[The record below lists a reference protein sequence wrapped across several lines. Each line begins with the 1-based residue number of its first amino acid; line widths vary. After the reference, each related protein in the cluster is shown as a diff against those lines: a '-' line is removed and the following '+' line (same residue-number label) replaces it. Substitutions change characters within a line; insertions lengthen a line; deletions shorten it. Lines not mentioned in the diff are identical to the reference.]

1 MRGKGEN
8 QKYVL
13 KLPGYP
19 LHSPVV
25 SFWHPACRNMGLKK
39 RGAPR
44 CTIGRRCRGGHTEG
58 RGFPSPPARKKPSEE
73 AQNPYL
79 PGGNE
84 MKKIRVNIKPFKLD
98 SVKSSLSE
106 AGVHGHRRHVRERE
120 RCRGS
125 GRSVGHLHA
134 PAGIRK
140 ARKRHKPQWDPGMTA
155 SCPIPGLRGPSS
167 PASEVLRHPA
177 KAYPPALDLHLFRG
191 FSEGLPG
198 DVFQGM
204 VFRIHL
210 LEFGRCNPRIVFV
223 DGGTATIQRYLFQV
237 VLGAGGRCL

>member
-1 MRGKGEN
+1 MLGKGEN

-58 RGFPSPPARKKPSEE
+58 RGFPSPPARKKPSED

-106 AGVHGHRRHVRERE
+106 ASVHGHPRHVRERE

-134 PAGIRK
+134 PGGIRK
-140 ARKRHKPQWDPGMTA
+140 ARNRHKPQWDPGMTA
-155 SCPIPGLRGPSS
+155 CGRKPLRYGVFGKRRDHRPRCRVHRGVLSITCSSLGGCAWMIP
-167 PASEVLRHPA
+167 
-177 KAYPPALDLHLFRG
+177 
-191 FSEGLPG
+191 
-198 DVFQGM
+198 
-204 VFRIHL
+204 
-210 LEFGRCNPRIVFV
+210 
-223 DGGTATIQRYLFQV
+223 
-237 VLGAGGRCL
+237 